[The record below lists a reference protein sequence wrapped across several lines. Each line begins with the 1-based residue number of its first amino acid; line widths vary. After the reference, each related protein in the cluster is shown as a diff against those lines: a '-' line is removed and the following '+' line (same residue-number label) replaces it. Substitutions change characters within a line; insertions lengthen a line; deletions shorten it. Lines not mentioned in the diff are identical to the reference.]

1 MLSQTLFKFNTETNI
16 NHWVVTDDVVMGG
29 ESSGSF
35 SLSPEGYGEFKG
47 NVSLKNNGGFSS
59 VRYKFQTK
67 NVTDYN
73 HVVLRIKGD
82 GKNYQFRVKA
92 NSSDYYSYI
101 APFKTSGEWQE
112 VTILL
117 QDMYPAFRGK
127 TLDKPNFDKNHIE
140 ELTFLIAN
148 KKQEDF
154 KLLIDFIELR

>member
-1 MLSQTLFKFNTETNI
+1 MLSQTLFKFNTEVNI

-47 NVSLKNNGGFSS
+47 NVSIENNGGFSS

-73 HVVLRIKGD
+73 HVVLRVKGD

-117 QDMYPAFRGK
+117 QDMYPTFRGK

-148 KKQEDF
+148 KKQENF